1 MENLLT
7 LTLTELKSKAK
18 ELGIKN
24 ISKLKKG
31 ELAEKIAQFAKD
43 EKPQK
48 KPAVKKADKS
58 AEKGRKNR
66 NQNRGGF
73 GERTKKRRCK

>member
-48 KPAVKKADKS
+48 KTLEGVCRS
-58 AEKGRKNR
+58 FCRSSSL
-66 NQNRGGF
+66 RGHEPDFLASYPGISV
-73 GERTKKRRCK
+73 